1 VKPICAVDASRIAQE
16 PEIVSGMDRFDF
28 SRPRKERIQGAEFLP
43 ARFPA
48 AFRTSPRNAQW
59 HIDDNSTDE

>member
-1 VKPICAVDASRIAQE
+1 
-16 PEIVSGMDRFDF
+16 MDRFDF
-28 SRPRKERIQGAEFLP
+28 SRPHKERIQGAEFLP